1 MHKMVKRFAYLHC
14 IVHSIVQGN
23 TTLAKSQSLEIK
35 TVSWCTEIS
44 GPCPLMGN
52 WQTLEYSMVLT
63 KYFQQFLKGLKNTQP
78 HSFRS

>member
-1 MHKMVKRFAYLHC
+1 MHKMDKALCLFALHC
-14 IVHSIVQGN
+14 TFYCSGN

-63 KYFQQFLKGLKNTQP
+63 KYFQQFLKGLKITQP